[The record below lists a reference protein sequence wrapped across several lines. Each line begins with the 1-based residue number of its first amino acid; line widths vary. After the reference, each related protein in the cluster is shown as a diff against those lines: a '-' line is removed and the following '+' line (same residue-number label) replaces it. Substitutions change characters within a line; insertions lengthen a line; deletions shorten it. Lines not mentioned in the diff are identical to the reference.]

1 MALAAAS
8 VSARTS
14 RGSVAGLVQD
24 PSGAV
29 VAAGGVELRKLETGV
44 VRLILSAQNFSVLAG
59 QALTVDAR
67 TEIGDVQ
74 ESAEGVA
81 RQTVQPAIG
90 QTTTQRASAACGRRW
105 IATARP
111 VIGTRR

>member
-8 VSARTS
+8 VAAQTS

-24 PSGAV
+24 PSGAA

-59 QALTVDAR
+59 QAFTVDAR

-74 ESAEGVA
+74 ATVEVSAEGVA
-81 RQTVQPAIG
+81 LQTG
-90 QTTTQRASAACGRRW
+90 QTTTQSASAACVR
-105 IATARP
+105 
-111 VIGTRR
+111 